1 MAAKNCTQL
10 NQVRSEVC
18 RRRKELDFLAQQPSA
33 NGSKAR
39 NPSSEKAIARL
50 DLQPTAAVPIRIR
63 LRDLLKY
70 DDRRFVEYAYRC
82 ILNRPMDSGGEWYL
96 ERLRKGKS
104 KTNVLLQIRY
114 GREGRKQGVRIR
126 GIRTSRALSRLAR
139 LPVLGLLFR
148 GIAYV
153 LHSAWCLARLPLEN
167 RRQEGWKQYAM
178 SLFTKVEDHVNSGQT
193 RIERLSEQFHSEC
206 RSTESEI
213 RDLLDREK
221 AIRCQLN
228 ELESIAL
235 EFTATHKE
243 LKQVAERVRQLESA
257 RNELESITLEST
269 SRHKELEQVAER
281 VRQLES
287 AGAES
292 QEARRKEHDLNT
304 MRSELEVFSQRL
316 SQIENGKAE
325 LELHSERS
333 AQIGPL
339 KVELDVLSRRLDRIA
354 PFPAGQ
360 DELYASLEDRF
371 RGSTDEIRER
381 QEYYVPF
388 VQAAEAGTP
397 EAPVADLGC
406 GRGEWLSA
414 LRNHGKIAYGIDLNE
429 VFIDRCQ
436 REGLTIKRDDALHHL
451 ESIVPASLGAVTG
464 FHIIEHLPGDQQIRL
479 VQLAFRA
486 LRPGGI
492 MILETPNPEHLSV
505 TALRFYLDPT
515 HLRQVPIALLQFLA
529 EHTGFQDVRIERRS
543 PSGDGEASQG
553 WSQYQDYAVIA
564 VRPRDA

>member
-1 MAAKNCTQL
+1 
-10 NQVRSEVC
+10 
-18 RRRKELDFLAQQPSA
+18 
-33 NGSKAR
+33 
-39 NPSSEKAIARL
+39 
-50 DLQPTAAVPIRIR
+50 
-63 LRDLLKY
+63 
-70 DDRRFVEYAYRC
+70 
-82 ILNRPMDSGGEWYL
+82 
-96 ERLRKGKS
+96 
-104 KTNVLLQIRY
+104 
-114 GREGRKQGVRIR
+114 
-126 GIRTSRALSRLAR
+126 
-139 LPVLGLLFR
+139 
-148 GIAYV
+148 
-153 LHSAWCLARLPLEN
+153 
-167 RRQEGWKQYAM
+167 
-178 SLFTKVEDHVNSGQT
+178 
-193 RIERLSEQFHSEC
+193 
-206 RSTESEI
+206 
-213 RDLLDREK
+213 
-221 AIRCQLN
+221 
-228 ELESIAL
+228 
-235 EFTATHKE
+235 
-243 LKQVAERVRQLESA
+243 
-257 RNELESITLEST
+257 
-269 SRHKELEQVAER
+269 
-281 VRQLES
+281 
-287 AGAES
+287 
-292 QEARRKEHDLNT
+292 
-304 MRSELEVFSQRL
+304 MRSELEAFSQRL

-325 LELHSERS
+325 VELHSERS

-339 KVELDVLSRRLDRIA
+339 KVELDLLSRRLDRIA

-397 EAPVADLGC
+397 EAPVVDLGC
-406 GRGEWLSA
+406 GRGEWLSI
-414 LRNHGKIAYGIDLNE
+414 LRNHGKVAYGIDLNE

-436 REGLTIKRDDALHHL
+436 REGLTVKRDDAFHHL
-451 ESIVPASLGAVTG
+451 ESVVPASLGAVTG

-492 MILETPNPEHLSV
+492 MILETPNPEHLCV